1 MRAATLI
8 GGMAATVLLAAAAV
22 AQPAFEWIV
31 EPPGAANGRVADIS
45 ADGRVVAGY
54 RPTNFVESGTRLPG
68 FRWERGLGRTDYQ
81 DPAYAVALSATTGM
95 SADGRVVVGEGRA
108 FNSSAQPRVFRS
120 VDNGQIELFNLP
132 SNATRVLSPRANGD
146 GSKIIGIAQIADNN
160 ENVTVQRPVLYTSP
174 TTVQELPL
182 PVNGVDSFRA
192 AYDIS
197 ADGSRIV
204 GYVGDSTRGNRAHAV
219 IWDSNLN
226 ATFLPAPADSINS
239 IAYGTSRA
247 SNFTVGIVRYAG
259 FREEFARWQ
268 GDELI
273 TVPLPPRD
281 ATTQWSGLQPTHIT
295 NDGNIA
301 TGTLFYD
308 LPGGGTL
315 SDGFVWTSAS
325 GIVLAREYVLGLNVP
340 LPVPSESIISVRDTV
355 IAADGST
362 LAGRMSYF
370 NDSGTAVSGA
380 FVLTIPSP
388 ATAGLIGG
396 FGIALLRRRR
406 HNV

>member
-1 MRAATLI
+1 
-8 GGMAATVLLAAAAV
+8 MAATVLLAAAAV

-31 EPPGAANGRVADIS
+31 EPPGAANGRVVDIS

-81 DPAYAVALSATTGM
+81 NPAYAVALSATTGM

-108 FNSSAQPRVFRS
+108 LNSSAQPRVFRS
-120 VDNGQIELFNLP
+120 IDNGQIELFNLP
-132 SNATRVLSPRANGD
+132 ATATRVLNPRASGD
-146 GSKIIGIAQIADNN
+146 GSKIIGIAQVADNN
-160 ENVTVQRPVLYTSP
+160 GNVTEQRPVLYTSP
-174 TTVQELPL
+174 TNVQELPL
-182 PVNGVDSFRA
+182 PVNGFDSFRA

-204 GYVGDSTRGNRAHAV
+204 GSVGDSTRGNRAHAV
-219 IWDSNLN
+219 VWDSNLN

-239 IAYGTSRA
+239 IAFGTSRA
-247 SNFTVGIVRYAG
+247 SNFTVGLVRYAG

-308 LPGGGTL
+308 IPTGGTFRD
-315 SDGFVWTSAS
+315 SFVWTPTG
-325 GIVLAREYVLGLNVP
+325 GIVLAEDFILQSGVQ
-340 LPVPSESIISVRDTV
+340 LPFTSSNLLTV
-355 IAADGST
+355 FDVVVSADGGS
-362 LAGRMSYF
+362 LAGRASYRDEF
-370 NDSGTAVSGA
+370 GNPQVGA
-380 FVLTIPSP
+380 FWMPIPSP
-388 ATAGLIGG
+388 SVTTLLVIGSLS
-396 FGIALLRRRR
+396 ACRRRR
-406 HNV
+406 GSRSA